1 MKSPVIKLL
10 ALIECNAVCVTF
22 MRISIRS
29 RWLINAAAST
39 KSSLGRVRVLL
50 NVANAR
56 DICVPIGN
64 SFY

>member
-1 MKSPVIKLL
+1 MRFVLL
-10 ALIECNAVCVTF
+10 
-22 MRISIRS
+22 S
-29 RWLINAAAST
+29 REFLSNMANKCGT
-39 KSSLGRVRVLL
+39 KSLGRLRVLL